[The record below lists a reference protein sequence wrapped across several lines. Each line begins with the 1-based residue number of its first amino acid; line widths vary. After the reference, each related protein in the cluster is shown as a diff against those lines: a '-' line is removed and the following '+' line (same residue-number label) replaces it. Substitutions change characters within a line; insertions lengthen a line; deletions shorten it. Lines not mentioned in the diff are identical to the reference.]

1 VDSASNP
8 AMTSFTKLLKISLLI
23 LLAAI
28 LTGCATDDS
37 HSSAHAEG
45 SLPWNR
51 PASWEGAGALGSA
64 MQGTR

>member
-1 VDSASNP
+1 
-8 AMTSFTKLLKISLLI
+8 MTSFTKLLKISLLI
-23 LLAAI
+23 LLAAAI
-28 LTGCATDDS
+28 IGCATDDS
-37 HSSAHAEG
+37 TSSAHSEG

>member
-1 VDSASNP
+1 
-8 AMTSFTKLLKISLLI
+8 MTSFIRLLKISLVLCVAGI
-23 LLAAI
+23 LS
-28 LTGCATDDS
+28 GCATDDS
-37 HSSAHAEG
+37 QSAAHAEG

>member
-1 VDSASNP
+1 
-8 AMTSFTKLLKISLLI
+8 MTSSTKLLKTSLLVF
-23 LLAAI
+23 LAAFLAAI
-28 LTGCATDDS
+28 LVGCATDDS
-37 HSSAHAEG
+37 PSAAQAEG

>member
-1 VDSASNP
+1 
-8 AMTSFTKLLKISLLI
+8 MTSFIKLLKISLLV
-23 LLAAI
+23 LLAAT
-28 LTGCATDDS
+28 LTGCATDS
-37 HSSAHAEG
+37 STSAHAEG

>member
-1 VDSASNP
+1 
-8 AMTSFTKLLKISLLI
+8 MTSFIKLLKISLLALTAA
-23 LLAAI
+23 LLM
-28 LTGCATDDS
+28 GCATEGS
-37 HSSAHAEG
+37 QSTAHAEG

>member
-1 VDSASNP
+1 
-8 AMTSFTKLLKISLLI
+8 MTSFTRLLKISLVLVVAGI
-23 LLAAI
+23 LS
-28 LTGCATDDS
+28 GCATVDS
-37 HSSAHAEG
+37 QSAAHAEG

>member
-1 VDSASNP
+1 
-8 AMTSFTKLLKISLLI
+8 MTSFTRLLKISLVLVVAGI
-23 LLAAI
+23 LS
-28 LTGCATDDS
+28 GCATDDS
-37 HSSAHAEG
+37 QSAAHAEG

>member
-1 VDSASNP
+1 
-8 AMTSFTKLLKISLLI
+8 MTSFTKLLKISLLI
-23 LLAAI
+23 LLAAVI
-28 LTGCATDDS
+28 TGCATDDS
-37 HSSAHAEG
+37 ASAAHSEG

>member
-1 VDSASNP
+1 MPV
-8 AMTSFTKLLKISLLI
+8 
-23 LLAAI
+23 AAFI
-28 LTGCATDDS
+28 AGCTTDDS
-37 HSSAHAEG
+37 NSSSAARAEG

>member
-1 VDSASNP
+1 
-8 AMTSFTKLLKISLLI
+8 MTSFTSLLKISLVLVVAGI
-23 LLAAI
+23 LS
-28 LTGCATDDS
+28 GCATDDS
-37 HSSAHAEG
+37 QSAAHAEG

>member
-1 VDSASNP
+1 
-8 AMTSFTKLLKISLLI
+8 MTLFIKLLKMRVLLFSLLI
-23 LLAAI
+23 LSAAF
-28 LTGCATDDS
+28 LTGCATDEPRS
-37 HSSAHAEG
+37 AAHAEG

>member
-1 VDSASNP
+1 VDLAFSL
-8 AMTSFTKLLKISLLI
+8 AMTSFIKLLKISLFV

-37 HSSAHAEG
+37 QSATHSEG

>member
-1 VDSASNP
+1 
-8 AMTSFTKLLKISLLI
+8 MTSFTKLLKISLLI

-37 HSSAHAEG
+37 QSAAHAEG

-51 PASWEGAGALGSA
+51 PAYWEGAGALGSA